1 MAITLKNLKKCMK
14 CEMIGGVD
22 SFGETFCKNCYRIE
36 TLENRCEVQ
45 EARLGELETK
55 IELLMNSRTAEQK
68 ENAGKYIK
76 QQSRIEQMEEK
87 LDKIKTEE
95 VGSGT
100 SEAKEVAWTE
110 IIKKRVKEELKAVT
124 KQVTVVEKRIELREE
139 EDKLKERK
147 KNNVIIHR
155 LAESPATDDKEKNL
169 EDRKSVLYLV
179 NEVLGVP
186 CEDKEDVRRV
196 FRLGR
201 TTAENKTRP
210 LLIEFKDPM
219 LKNKVLENLAKLRSA
234 EEKLRCISVAHDM
247 TKSEREKCKELV
259 QECKEKQKQEESGEW
274 KYQVR
279 GPPGDMRIVKWRKY

>member
-1 MAITLKNLKKCMK
+1 M
-14 CEMIGGVD
+14 
-22 SFGETFCKNCYRIE
+22 
-36 TLENRCEVQ
+36 
-45 EARLGELETK
+45 
-55 IELLMNSRTAEQK
+55 
-68 ENAGKYIK
+68 
-76 QQSRIEQMEEK
+76 
-87 LDKIKTEE
+87 
-95 VGSGT
+95 
-100 SEAKEVAWTE
+100 
-110 IIKKRVKEELKAVT
+110 
-124 KQVTVVEKRIELREE
+124 
-139 EDKLKERK
+139 
-147 KNNVIIHR
+147 
-155 LAESPATDDKEKNL
+155 
-169 EDRKSVLYLV
+169 V